1 MKKSVFV
8 FVLLLMATISMANI
22 SISEVLA
29 EYAWDK
35 RQLIVFTPDKENEDF
50 IRFLKNVKQS
60 QQMIKERNLHTW
72 FVIDDSQVFLDSVKR
87 DDIKNHILRNAY
99 KVNKNEFRI
108 LLLGYDLGEKLRL
121 EKSNLDIIFSEIDQM
136 PMRIQEMKK

>member
-1 MKKSVFV
+1 
-8 FVLLLMATISMANI
+8 MANI